1 MNAATVSARRHHGR
15 ARPDGAELLQLTGEA
30 RQLEG
35 LPVLRRTLAV
45 RDRYL
50 RPLHEL
56 QVELLARRRGA
67 WRPSCPRP
75 PAHGQRHRRRHAQHG
90 VAKMAR
96 ADGAPVDVL
105 VVGDIATDVLV
116 LADGP
121 RAAGT
126 DTPSRIEERD
136 GGQGAN
142 QARWLAAEGV
152 HAGLAARV
160 GRAGRAR
167 WERSL
172 RAGGVVPFLTGDAA
186 RPTGR
191 IVVLVD
197 PVTGER
203 DMFSDRG
210 AGAALTARDLARGLT
225 STRRWVHVSGYALF
239 GEHGTAVMGAVRR
252 SAEARGLGISVDPAS
267 SADLSRFG
275 VERFLALVSGV
286 DLLLPNLDE
295 ARLLTGATVGDAGT
309 AAAALLEVARTVV
322 VTDGAAGAVS
332 ASSIAIGVGVD
343 PGRAP

>member
-1 MNAATVSARRHHGR
+1 
-15 ARPDGAELLQLTGEA
+15 
-30 RQLEG
+30 
-35 LPVLRRTLAV
+35 
-45 RDRYL
+45 
-50 RPLHEL
+50 
-56 QVELLARRRGA
+56 
-67 WRPSCPRP
+67 
-75 PAHGQRHRRRHAQHG
+75 
-90 VAKMAR
+90 MAR
-96 ADGAPVDVL
+96 AEGAPVDVL

-275 VERFLALVSGV
+275 VERFLALVSEV

-332 ASSIAIGVGVD
+332 ASTSRSPSTPIRKARTVSAVEVDRVVDTTGVGDAFVAGYLAALFD
-343 PGRAP
+343 GSDAAACLEPRQPRRGSGGGHGRCPAALTVGACVRRLSRRSARARAGCPHSR

>member
-1 MNAATVSARRHHGR
+1 M
-15 ARPDGAELLQLTGEA
+15 
-30 RQLEG
+30 
-35 LPVLRRTLAV
+35 
-45 RDRYL
+45 
-50 RPLHEL
+50 
-56 QVELLARRRGA
+56 
-67 WRPSCPRP
+67 
-75 PAHGQRHRRRHAQHG
+75 
-90 VAKMAR
+90 MAR

-172 RAGGVVPFLTGDAA
+172 RAAGVVPFLTGDAA

-267 SADLSRFG
+267 SAELSRFG

-295 ARLLTGATVGDAGT
+295 ARLLTGAAAGDAGT

-332 ASSIAIGVGVD
+332 ASTSRSPSTPTWTRKARTVSAVEVDRVVDTTGAGDAFAAGYLAALLDGSDAAACLTRGSRAAARAVGTVGAQ
-343 PGRAP
+343 PP